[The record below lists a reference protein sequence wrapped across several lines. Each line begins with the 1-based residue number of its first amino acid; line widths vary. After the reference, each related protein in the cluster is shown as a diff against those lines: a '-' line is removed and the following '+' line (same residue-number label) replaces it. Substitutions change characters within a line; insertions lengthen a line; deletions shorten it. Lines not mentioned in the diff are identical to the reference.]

1 MKYITGRNVWP
12 LAVSC
17 WLLAACSSDGTN
29 EQRAGSVLQVTPYIT
44 AYQNH
49 DALSRRAGTVSLN
62 YNIYSPTNDLAIGL
76 FVLPPGTTQS
86 DDVKLVRYNNGTWH
100 SQIMVE
106 TLDYTICGYMP
117 KKDPITATITAT
129 ITQDASNMELHLNNI
144 PAVIADDVCF
154 VTGIKDG
161 KMTDEGDLLQGNFT
175 YGGNDDYNH
184 ICLLMDHLFASVKFN
199 FSVDA
204 DYSELRIIK
213 LKRMTLNTTKENVNA
228 VIKLKSTNG
237 TDPVTEITYS
247 PSGSSSSATFFE
259 DAVGI
264 DIKTDA
270 ATIHDDYSCCFA
282 PGLSN
287 ALTLVCVYDVYD
299 RYGNKI
305 REDCEATNK
314 LPNLGAVRGECW
326 TINLNVAPTYLGR
339 LSEKD
344 LDDPTI
350 TIN

>member
-1 MKYITGRNVWP
+1 MKCIIGRYVWL
-12 LAVSC
+12 LAVGC
-17 WLLAACSSDGTN
+17 WLLAACSSDGTD
-29 EQRAGSVLQVTPYIT
+29 EQRTGSPLQVTPYIN

-49 DALSRRAGTVSLN
+49 DALSRRAGTVSPHYTL
-62 YNIYSPTNDLAIGL
+62 YNPTSDLAIGL
-76 FVLPPGTTQS
+76 FVLPPSPQPE
-86 DDVKLVRYNNGTWH
+86 DLVAKLMRYNNGTWH

-106 TLDYTICGYMP
+106 KEIKYTICGYMP
-117 KKDPITATITAT
+117 KVEPITAT
-129 ITQDASNMELHLNNI
+129 ITQDGSNMELHLNNI

-175 YGGNDDYNH
+175 YEGNKDKNF
-184 ICLLMDHLFASVKFN
+184 ICLLMDHLFTSVKFN

-213 LKRMTLNTTKENVNA
+213 LKRMTLKTTKENVNA

-264 DIKTDA
+264 DIKTAA

-305 REDCEATNK
+305 RKDCEATNK
-314 LPNLGAVRGECW
+314 LPNFSAVRGESW

>member
-1 MKYITGRNVWP
+1 MKYITGRNVWL

-49 DALSRRAGTVSLN
+49 DALSRRAGTVSPN

-76 FVLPPGTTQS
+76 FVLPPNTTQS

-106 TLDYTICGYMP
+106 TLNYTICGYMP
-117 KKDPITATITAT
+117 KKDPITATITT
-129 ITQDASNMELHLNNI
+129 GGNVVLTLSDI

-161 KMTDEGDLLQGNFT
+161 KDEDDGDLLQGNFT
-175 YGGNDDYNH
+175 YGGNDDNNH

-204 DYSELRIIK
+204 EYSALRTIK
-213 LKRMTLNTTKENVNA
+213 LKKMVLSTTNEKVTATITLTPNTTGA
-228 VIKLKSTNG
+228 
-237 TDPVTEITYS
+237 DPVSDITYS
-247 PSGSSSSATFFE
+247 PSGTTSSTATFFE
-259 DAVGI
+259 DEEGI
-264 DIKTDA
+264 DIKTEA
-270 ATIHDDYSCCFA
+270 ATICDYFCNFA

-287 ALTLVCVYDVYD
+287 NLTLVSTYDVYD

-305 REDCEATNK
+305 RKDCEATNK

-326 TINLNVAPTYLGR
+326 TINLNVAPTYLGQ
-339 LSEKD
+339 LSEQD
-344 LDDPTI
+344 LDNPTI